1 MTDWF
6 GNLTPG
12 ERRQWDEFAAR
23 ARATFRMM
31 DRSAMVMT
39 LVPSGEPDVK
49 FCVELGMAI
58 MLGKPIVAVA
68 ASLADVPTRLRR
80 AADAVII
87 CYDPD
92 TPVGREYMT
101 ARLRA
106 FKDRHLR

>member
-6 GNLTPG
+6 EDLTPG
-12 ERRQWDEFAAR
+12 ERRRWDEFASR
-23 ARATFRMM
+23 TRKTFRMM
-31 DRSAMVMT
+31 DQSAMVMT

-68 ASLADVPTRLRR
+68 ASLADVPARLRR
-80 AADAVII
+80 AADEVII
-87 CYDPD
+87 CDDPD
-92 TPVGREYMT
+92 TPEGREYMT
-101 ARLRA
+101 ERLRA